1 MRPKY
6 TVTLTAD
13 ERQQLEELIRSG
25 KRSART
31 ITRARILLKADCGP
45 DGPGE
50 EDDVIVEALDTSLS
64 TVHRIRERFVTE
76 GVEAAITTR
85 RPRREYERR
94 LDGTQEAQLIAIAC
108 SAPPTGRGRWTMQLL
123 ASRIVELGY
132 VERVSRETV
141 RTTLKKTRSSR
152 GSRSSG

>member
-1 MRPKY
+1 
-6 TVTLTAD
+6 VTLTAD
-13 ERQQLEELIRSG
+13 ERHQLQDLIASG
-25 KRSART
+25 KRPART

-50 EDDVIVEALDTSLS
+50 DDDVIVDALETSLS
-64 TVHRIRERFVTE
+64 TVHRVRERFVTE

-85 RPRREYERR
+85 RPARVYERR

-108 SAPPTGRGRWTMQLL
+108 SAPPAGRGRSTMQLL
-123 ASRIVELGY
+123 ASRVVELGY
-132 VERVSRETV
+132 VERVSKETV
-141 RTTLKKTRSSR
+141 RTTLKKTKSNH